1 MIRFSELHLKDIGP
15 TRDQLRGYV
24 NTYAKA
30 DNQAGDADQ
39 RKDRVELSDGSA
51 KTEAILDP
59 GFFRSEMT
67 LRNTDDAGNVTIT
80 SFSVGEGVNLF
91 GQASGTQVTRTPG
104 GSYSGVEL
112 KEHHGLETSFMSYDN
127 LSASV
132 AQERFHFAAAQLNA
146 KG

>member
-1 MIRFSELHLKDIGP
+1 MIRFTELHLKDIGP
-15 TRDQLRGYV
+15 ARDQLRSYV
-24 NTYAKA
+24 GTYAKA

-39 RKDRVELSDGSA
+39 RKDRVELSDGNA

-67 LRNTDDAGNVTIT
+67 VRSTDDAGNVTIT
-80 SFSVGEGVNLF
+80 SFSVPEGLNF
-91 GQASGTQVTRTPG
+91 GGQASGSQITRTPN

-112 KEHHGLETSFMSYDN
+112 VEHHGWETSFMSYDN
-127 LSASV
+127 LSPSV
-132 AQERFHFAAAQLNA
+132 AQERFHFAAAQLNH